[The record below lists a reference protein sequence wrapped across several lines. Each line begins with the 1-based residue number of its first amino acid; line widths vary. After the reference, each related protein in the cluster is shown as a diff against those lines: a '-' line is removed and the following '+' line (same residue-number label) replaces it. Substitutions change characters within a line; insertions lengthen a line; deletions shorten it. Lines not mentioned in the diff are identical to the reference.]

1 MTFWVPKEI
10 PKLREVLTQSFKE
23 CVLKIIE
30 KIKNEVNKLNYVAW
44 ETYSSYL
51 WWWEEGRK

>member
-1 MTFWVPKEI
+1 MTFGVPKEI

-30 KIKNEVNKLNYVAW
+30 KIKNEVNKLNYVAG

-51 WWWEEGRK
+51 GGGEEGRK